1 MLKFFRKIRRN
12 LLSEGKSGTY
22 FKYAL
27 GEVFLVVIGILI
39 ALQIN
44 NWNENRKQLKQQYF
58 LFQQL
63 LSDAKADSVFF
74 TNRLE
79 GLAILDSTL
88 ISIRKL
94 EDNPNYD
101 ILSINTN
108 GTGNV
113 LPMNSFRYE
122 SNLLNNNEDVY
133 KELSNFEIKS
143 MFREY
148 RAKYSYVN
156 NSYNVLND
164 MLVSVDLSKSKLYY
178 KELRDNKTNR
188 SRDALMVIYKDK
200 DLQSLVD
207 RLMVRTSI
215 SKRRTKDLLETNAE
229 LIKKL
234 TEIIGNR

>member
-1 MLKFFRKIRRN
+1 MNENKTGR
-12 LLSEGKSGTY
+12 Y
-22 FKYAL
+22 FKYAI
-27 GEVFLVVIGILI
+27 GEIILVVIGILI

-44 NWNENRKQLKQQYF
+44 NWNENRKQLNQQYF
-58 LFQQL
+58 LFKQL

-101 ILSINTN
+101 ISSINTN
-108 GTGNV
+108 GTGDV

-133 KELSNFEIKS
+133 KEVSDFEIKS

-156 NSYNVLND
+156 YSYNILND

-178 KELRDNKTNR
+178 KELRDNKTDQ

-207 RLMVRTSI
+207 CLMERTSA
-215 SKRRTKDLLETNAE
+215 SKKWTKDLLETNAE
-229 LIKKL
+229 LIKELSEKMS
-234 TEIIGNR
+234 NK

>member
-1 MLKFFRKIRRN
+1 MIKFFRQIR
-12 LLSEGKSGTY
+12 LKSMENKKTSRY
-22 FKYAL
+22 FKYAI
-27 GEVFLVVIGILI
+27 GEIILVVIGILI

-44 NWNENRKQLKQQYF
+44 NWNENRKQLNQQYF
-58 LFQQL
+58 LLQQI
-63 LSDAKADSVFF
+63 LSDAKADSIFF
-74 TNRLE
+74 MDRLD

-94 EDNPNYD
+94 EDNPNYN
-101 ILSINTN
+101 ISSINTN

-113 LPMNSFRYE
+113 FPMNSFRHE

-133 KELSNFEIKS
+133 KELSDFEVKS
-143 MFREY
+143 MFRKY
-148 RAKYSYVN
+148 REKYTYVN
-156 NSYNVLND
+156 HSYDILND
-164 MLVSVDLSKSKLYY
+164 ILESVDLSKSKLYY

-215 SKRRTKDLLETNAE
+215 SKKRTNELLDINAE
-229 LIKKL
+229 LIEEISKKMSDK
-234 TEIIGNR
+234 